1 MSIRGNW
8 PMGTRCEVEAGGAA
22 GNEVEPPQDTAPI
35 PPEPEQAEAA
45 KKRRQMARSHRACR
59 FMAFSVYLPEPI
71 RSSVASAITLVALNE
86 VVDSTVFIRLMGQ
99 LELARAG
106 RDAVRCTISSAARST
121 SARMRSV

>member
-22 GNEVEPPQDTAPI
+22 GSEVEPPQDTAPI

-71 RSSVASAITLVALNE
+71 RSSVAPSPC
-86 VVDSTVFIRLMGQ
+86 Q
-99 LELARAG
+99 LELARAV
-106 RDAVRCTISSAARST
+106 RDAVRNAGNAHTPRCPTLMRST
-121 SARMRSV
+121 